1 MCREVV
7 MMPAKALHV
16 AARGKRD
23 NGSKLVSAAATH
35 CLKKLIRIPAGA
47 NIVKYWAREGEVGAH
62 RGGTMSLKAS
72 DAAVKDSKDDQN
84 RTSTRSCRSN
94 PDQ

>member
-1 MCREVV
+1 

-47 NIVKYWAREGEVGAH
+47 NMVKYWAREGEWS
-62 RGGTMSLKAS
+62 RKGTKSLKAP
-72 DAAVKDSKDDQN
+72 DVAVITTPKE
-84 RTSTRSCRSN
+84 
-94 PDQ
+94 

>member
-1 MCREVV
+1 

-23 NGSKLVSAAATH
+23 NGSKLASAAATH

-47 NIVKYWAREGEVGAH
+47 NIVNNGLGKGRVEQGRAEVVPF
-62 RGGTMSLKAS
+62 RLKIWEFSVA
-72 DAAVKDSKDDQN
+72 
-84 RTSTRSCRSN
+84 
-94 PDQ
+94 